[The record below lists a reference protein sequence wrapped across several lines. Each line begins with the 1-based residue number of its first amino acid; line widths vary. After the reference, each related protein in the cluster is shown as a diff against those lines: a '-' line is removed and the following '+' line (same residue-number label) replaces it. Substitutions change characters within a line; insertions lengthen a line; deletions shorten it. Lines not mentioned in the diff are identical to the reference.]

1 MQKQMGVETL
11 QQTLSRVARSFA
23 GKPALEWRDRVV
35 TYGEFEAATNRLANR
50 LIASGYGPGS
60 VVAVVVEDRLLLA
73 ETVVGLFKAGCAF
86 APLSLSEPGPRLRK
100 MVETI
105 RPALLVV
112 EGRLADA
119 LAGHFDAAE
128 WAGRLMFVG
137 EKEANAPAA
146 EEFGAEAPAPD
157 IAPDGLCYLYFTS
170 GSTGVP
176 KAVAGRQKSL
186 QHFIEWEA
194 RALGVTEEFRT
205 SQLMTPT
212 FDAYLRDLFLPL
224 SQGATLCVPDGRG
237 VVIDPEQLVAWV
249 ERKGVNL
256 IHCVP
261 SVFRAVVKQ
270 GLDARRLAQ
279 LKYVVMA
286 GERLYP
292 AEVKTWMETYGE
304 RIRLVNLYG
313 ATENTMA
320 KFCHVVEWADA
331 ARPSVP
337 IGRPIDGAKGIILDS
352 EMKVCEPG
360 TVGEIYIRTPYL
372 SHGYYEDPQHTAE
385 VFVRNPFGQDPADI
399 IHKTGDYGRLLPDGN
414 FELVGRRD
422 HQVKIRGQRV
432 ELGEIESVVRS
443 LPGVHECVAAVW
455 GAEPDDQRLAAY
467 VVAAEGHALDVRA
480 LQQAARESLPDVMV
494 PSSFNVLDALPLNAN
509 GKVDRKALP
518 APGSDEAPRVEDY
531 VAPSGDTEG
540 KLAAIWA
547 GVLRLERV
555 GARDNFFWLGGHSL
569 LATQVI
575 SRVRDE
581 FGVALPLRTI
591 FERPSVAMMAEA
603 IEETGAA
610 QSEADELD
618 VLALVEQMPEEELNA
633 LLERLA

>member
-1 MQKQMGVETL
+1 MSDETL
-11 QQTLSRVARSFA
+11 QQTLSRVARAFA
-23 GKPALEWRDRVV
+23 GKPALEWRERAV

-50 LIASGYGPGS
+50 LAASGYSPGS

-105 RPALLVV
+105 RPALLIV
-112 EGRLADA
+112 EGRLVGA
-119 LAGHFDAAE
+119 LAAHFDADE
-128 WAGRLMFVG
+128 WAGRLMVVG
-137 EKEANAPAA
+137 EDEAAGA

-157 IAPDGLCYLYFTS
+157 INPDGMCYLYFTS

-186 QHFIEWEA
+186 RHFIEWEA

-224 SQGATLCVPDGRG
+224 SRGATLCIPDGRG

-249 ERKGVNL
+249 ERKNVNL

-270 GLDARRLAQ
+270 GLDARRLAP

-292 AEVKTWMETYGE
+292 AEVRAWMETYGE

-337 IGRPIDGAKGIILDS
+337 IGRPIEDAKAIILS
-352 EMKVCEPG
+352 PEMKVCEPG

-372 SHGYYEDPQHTAE
+372 SLGYYNDPQHTAE

-399 IHKTGDYGRLLPDGN
+399 IYKTGDFGRLLPDGN

-432 ELGEIESVVRS
+432 ELGEIESVVRAM
-443 LPGVHECVAAVW
+443 PGVHECVATVW
-455 GAEPDDQRLAAY
+455 GEEPDDQRLAAY

-480 LQQAARESLPDVMV
+480 LQQAARESLPEVMV
-494 PSSFNVLDALPLNAN
+494 PSSFNVLDSLPLNAN
-509 GKVDRKALP
+509 GKVDRQALP
-518 APGSDEAPRVEDY
+518 APGEAGSSRGEDY
-531 VAPSGDTEG
+531 VAPSGDTEER
-540 KLAAIWA
+540 LAAVWA

-581 FGVALPLRTI
+581 FGVALSLWTL
-591 FERPSVAMMAEA
+591 FERPTVAAMAEA
-603 IEETGAA
+603 IAEAGAA
-610 QSEADELD
+610 QSAADELD
-618 VLALVEQMPEEELNA
+618 VLELVEQMPEEELNA

>member
-1 MQKQMGVETL
+1 MDGETL
-11 QQTLSRVARSFA
+11 QQTLSRAARAFA
-23 GKPALEWRDRVV
+23 GKPALEWRDRAV
-35 TYGEFEAATNRLANR
+35 TYGEFESATNRLANR
-50 LIASGYGPGS
+50 LVASGLGPGS

-73 ETVVGLFKAGCAF
+73 ETVVGVFKSGCAF
-86 APLSLSEPGPRLRK
+86 APLSLAEPGPRLRR

-112 EGRLADA
+112 EGRLAGA
-119 LAGHFDAAE
+119 LAAHFDADE

-137 EKEANAPAA
+137 EGEPAAA
-146 EEFGAEAPAPD
+146 EEFGDEAPAPD
-157 IAPDGLCYLYFTS
+157 IDPDGLCYLYFTS
-170 GSTGVP
+170 GSTGAP

-186 QHFIEWEA
+186 RHFIEWEA
-194 RALGVTEEFRT
+194 RALGVTDEFRT
-205 SQLMTPT
+205 SQLMAPT
-212 FDAYLRDLFLPL
+212 FDAFLRDLFLPL
-224 SQGATLCVPDGRG
+224 SRGATLCIPDGRG

-249 ERKGVNL
+249 ERSGVNL

-261 SVFRAVVKQ
+261 SVFRAVVKR
-270 GLDARRLAQ
+270 GLDARRLAP
-279 LKYVVMA
+279 LRYVVMA

-292 AEVKTWMETYGE
+292 SEVRSWMETYGE

-337 IGRPIDGAKGIILDS
+337 IGRPIDGAKAIILS
-352 EMKVCEPG
+352 PEMKVCEPG
-360 TVGEIYIRTPYL
+360 AVGEIYIRTPYL
-372 SHGYYEDPQHTAE
+372 SLGYYGDPQLTAE
-385 VFVRNPFGQDPADI
+385 VFVRNPFGQDPADVI
-399 IHKTGDYGRLLPDGN
+399 YKTGDYGRLLPDGN
-414 FELVGRRD
+414 FELIGRRD

-432 ELGEIESVVRS
+432 ELGEIESVVKA

-455 GAEPDDQRLAAY
+455 GEEPDDQRLAAY
-467 VVAAEGHALDVRA
+467 VVAAEGHAPDARS
-480 LQQAARESLPDVMV
+480 LQQAARERLPEVMV
-494 PSSFNVLDALPLNAN
+494 PSSFTLLDSLPLNAN

-518 APGSDEAPRVEDY
+518 APGAAEASRAEDY
-531 VAPSGDTEG
+531 VAPSGDTEER
-540 KLAAIWA
+540 LAAVWA

-569 LATQVI
+569 LATQVV

-581 FGVALPLRTI
+581 FGVELPLRTL
-591 FERPSVAMMAEA
+591 FERPSVAAMAEA
-603 IEETGAA
+603 INEAGAA
-610 QSEADELD
+610 RSEADESD
-618 VLALVEQMPEEELNA
+618 VLALVESMPEEELNA

>member
-1 MQKQMGVETL
+1 MSVETL

-23 GKPALEWRDRVV
+23 GKPALEWRERAV
-35 TYGEFEAATNRLANR
+35 TYGAFEAATNRLANR
-50 LIASGYGPGS
+50 LAASGYGPGS

-86 APLSLSEPGPRLRK
+86 APLSLSEPGPRLRR

-105 RPALLVV
+105 RPALLIV
-112 EGRLADA
+112 EGRLAGA
-119 LAGHFDAAE
+119 LAAHFDADE

-137 EKEANAPAA
+137 EDEAAGA
-146 EEFGAEAPAPD
+146 EAFGAEAPAPD
-157 IAPDGLCYLYFTS
+157 INPDGMCYLYFTS

-194 RALGVTEEFRT
+194 RAFGVTEEFRT

-224 SQGATLCVPDGRG
+224 SRGATLCIPDGRG

-249 ERKGVNL
+249 ERKNVNL

-270 GLDARRLAQ
+270 GLDARRLAP

-286 GERLYP
+286 GERVYP
-292 AEVKTWMETYGE
+292 AEVRAWMETYGE

-337 IGRPIDGAKGIILDS
+337 IGRPIEGAKAIILS
-352 EMKVCEPG
+352 PEMKVCEPG

-372 SHGYYEDPQHTAE
+372 SLGYYNDPQHTAE
-385 VFVRNPFGQDPADI
+385 VFVRNPFGQDRADI
-399 IHKTGDYGRLLPDGN
+399 IYKTGDFGRLLPDGN

-432 ELGEIESVVRS
+432 ELGEIESVVRAM
-443 LPGVHECVAAVW
+443 PGVHECVATVW
-455 GAEPDDQRLAAY
+455 GEEPDDQRLAAY
-467 VVAAEGHALDVRA
+467 VVAAEEHALDVRA
-480 LQQAARESLPDVMV
+480 LQQAARESLPEVMV
-494 PSSFNVLDALPLNAN
+494 PSSFNVLDSLPLNAN

-518 APGSDEAPRVEDY
+518 APGEAGSSRGEDY
-531 VAPSGDTEG
+531 IAPSGDTEER
-540 KLAAIWA
+540 LAAVWA
-547 GVLRLERV
+547 SVLRLERI

-581 FGVALPLRTI
+581 FGVALSLWTL
-591 FERPSVAMMAEA
+591 FERPTVAAMAEA
-603 IEETGAA
+603 IAEAGAA
-610 QSEADELD
+610 QSAADELD
-618 VLALVEQMPEEELNA
+618 VLELVEQMPEEELNA
-633 LLERLA
+633 LLERLV

>member
-1 MQKQMGVETL
+1 MGVETL
-11 QQTLSRVARSFA
+11 QQTLSRVARRLA

-35 TYGEFEAATNRLANR
+35 TYGEFEAATNLLASRLV
-50 LIASGYGPGS
+50 ASGHGPGS
-60 VVAVVVEDRLLLA
+60 VVAVVAEDRMLMA

-112 EGRLADA
+112 EGRLAAA
-119 LAGHFDAAE
+119 LAAHFDADE
-128 WAGRLMFVG
+128 WAGRVMFVG
-137 EKEANAPAA
+137 GEEAAVAS
-146 EEFGAEAPAPD
+146 ESGAEAPAVEID
-157 IAPDGLCYLYFTS
+157 PDGLCYLYFTS
-170 GSTGVP
+170 GSTGAP

-186 QHFIEWEA
+186 QHFVEWEA

-205 SQLMTPT
+205 GQLMTPT

-224 SQGATLCVPDGRG
+224 SQGATLCIPDGRG

-249 ERKGVNL
+249 ERKNVNL

-270 GLDARRLAQ
+270 GLDARRLAP

-320 KFCHVVEWADA
+320 KFCRVVEWADA

-337 IGRPIDGAKGIILDS
+337 IGRPIEGAKAIILDS

-372 SHGYYEDPQHTAE
+372 SLGYYDDPRHTAE
-385 VFVRNPFGQDPADI
+385 VFVRNPFGQDANDI
-399 IHKTGDYGRLLPDGN
+399 IYKTGDFGRLLPDGN

-432 ELGEIESVVRS
+432 ELGEIESVMRS
-443 LPGVHECVAAVW
+443 QPGVHECVALVW
-455 GAEPDDQRLAAY
+455 GEEPDEQRLAAY

-480 LQQAARESLPDVMV
+480 LQQAARESLPEVMV

-518 APGSDEAPRVEDY
+518 APGSDEASRVEDY
-531 VAPSGDTEG
+531 VAPSGDTEER
-540 KLAAIWA
+540 LAAVWA
-547 GVLRLERV
+547 GVLRLGRV

-581 FGVALPLRTI
+581 FGVTLPLRTI
-591 FERPSVAMMAEA
+591 FERPSVAQMAEA
-603 IEETGAA
+603 IVEAGAA